1 MERRPNAGR
10 LRNEFP
16 NKHLCLVSISRL
28 FKFIHNDETC
38 DKKCGSRRLRSVRT
52 SANIEQV
59 EGIIYCQDDMPDSH
73 MRLVKFMLS
82 AYAMADTFSVLFE
95 TLYNLS
101 DKSVTQLSNMYNV
114 M

>member
-1 MERRPNAGR
+1 MMKPAIENMAADVR
-10 LRNEFP
+10 
-16 NKHLCLVSISRL
+16 CL
-28 FKFIHNDETC
+28 HEHA
-38 DKKCGSRRLRSVRT
+38 